1 MDYFIAAD
9 KRTLVAVSQ
18 AGQFAVTLKRHWFS
32 KGLTRTQAAL
42 ALLEFLSGTEF
53 DREQKSWRKLRRTF
67 DRHPEVAGVLM
78 NDPPLAEPIIHKGFF
93 SLDSASVE
101 MWLREVFG
109 EYREYLPPFVSVLQ
123 QDWQTWTGERW
134 VHAQVPRSVRAQA
147 IAAQNTHA
155 LISEMVGQKAEAK
168 AQALQA
174 QASAKLEE
182 MVQQAKQAAWA
193 DQAQAGMA
201 SPVWSNSVQAL
212 SGSRVAAGV
221 NPLYDPRV

>member
-18 AGQFAVTLKRHWFS
+18 TGEFAVTLKRHWFS

-42 ALLEFLSGTEF
+42 AFVEFLSGAEF
-53 DREQKSWRKLRRTF
+53 DQEQKSWRKLRRTF
-67 DRHPEVAGVLM
+67 NRHPEVAGVLM
-78 NDPPLAEPIIHKGFF
+78 NDPPLQDPIAHKRFF

-109 EYREYLPPFVSVLQ
+109 EYRQHLPPFVAALQ

-134 VHAQVPRSVRAQA
+134 VHAQIPRPARAQA
-147 IAAQNTHA
+147 KAAQSTHA
-155 LISEMVGQKAEAK
+155 LISETVEKKAEAK
-168 AQALQA
+168 AQALQIEA
-174 QASAKLEE
+174 TAKLEE
-182 MVQQAKQAAWA
+182 MVQQAKQAVWA
-193 DQAQAGMA
+193 DQAQAGLA
-201 SPVWSNSVQAL
+201 SPVWSNSAQAL
-212 SGSRVAAGV
+212 SSSGVAARI